1 MKAKEY
7 VEKYGLWGEPD
18 MEAFDHKIIDVIG
31 EMVPEF
37 ADLRDARKAQSDEA
51 LIAIVKELEQKF
63 QAILRHAFKGV
74 EFPDGMLDRLV
85 ERQNRAFQA
94 VFIDCLVRRG
104 QDQALFCRAL
114 GWDPENPLLRRNR
127 EAS

>member
-7 VEKYGLWGEPD
+7 VEKYGLWGEAD
-18 MEAFDHKIIDVIG
+18 MEAFDLKIVDVIG

-37 ADLRDARKAQSDEA
+37 ADLRDARKARSDEA
-51 LIAIVKELEQKF
+51 LLSIVKELETKF

-74 EFPDGMLDRLV
+74 TFPDGMMDRLV

-94 VFIDCLVRRG
+94 VFIDCLVRKG
-104 QDQALFCRAL
+104 QDQDPFCRGM
-114 GWDPENPLLRRNR
+114 GWDLENPLLRRNR